1 MIISPPFLPESGL
14 TSNDAAAIDPM
25 MDAVDKLELEH
36 HGVYPIAFDRR
47 WHCGTHLAPLDQTDA
62 VRAIADGEV
71 VAYRVSQTAISDG
84 VKKKDGSPELNCNNG
99 FVLLK
104 HKTDTGEGRTIT
116 FYSLYMHL
124 LDMNAQQRIAP
135 QPIQPPATGSASALP
150 AWLLHPTDGVKLGH
164 DKLKV
169 YRKDMLGLWGNCHGQ
184 PHLHFEIFMTE
195 EDFNAYFD
203 HTQLGSDAPTTPAST
218 DYWGHSYYVI
228 PGGQA
233 FLSAPPGYAGSSYF
247 PVLKDGTLDA
257 QSKLYVEAYFHK
269 GQRYTRSWMETAG
282 KLTLLTP
289 RPVADSCRDY
299 EYNLFQRA
307 TDLYPSCPSAGYE
320 LLRFG
325 RVLSIE
331 LPPLAATENH
341 AWVAVTFND
350 SGAQGYIDISQSAIK
365 KLSDADFPFFTGWQ
379 KIDELNTPFSQD
391 GVCDY
396 DELRKIVDVVEASET
411 PAQREDP
418 AYIQEDQLTAYVYGN
433 DAVREKLR
441 GFVCHA
447 PSEWDKRGNEARY
460 ARLNQPD
467 GFFGKRKDIDPD
479 GYADF
484 IKFVERLQFLDQVP
498 SLGGGK
504 KFWFFHPL
512 AFIRHFRRCGWLS
525 QPELVQLLPAYI
537 LDKDGASWKWVEVR
551 LSWAA
556 PFLSQSNSIASSRRI
571 ELNKALRKYGI
582 AAPTRM
588 ACFFGNAA
596 QESQWFQKFHERSS
610 YWYKPWD
617 GRGFLQISHA
627 SNYIKY
633 WKYRGFTVP
642 VSIEKKLTEH
652 TKQAN
657 ANRLL
662 VNGKKAMYDP
672 TNSLS
677 DASTDLPIELI
688 IRRDS
693 TENAFEA
700 ADSAGAYWA
709 WSKASMSADE
719 YYLTPES
726 TIKSLATANAGKKHY
741 YENRAFGNVAGTV
754 NTGSPSSSYSAIWGI
769 QARFLAFGNAQ
780 VMLLDGGS
788 YTQAD
793 GTEAN
798 IPQDYVRR

>member
-14 TSNDAAAIDPM
+14 TSGDAAAIDPM

-47 WHCGTHLAPLDQTDA
+47 WHCGTHLAPTVQTES

-71 VAYRVSQTAISDG
+71 VAYRVSQTALSDG
-84 VKKKDGSPELNCNNG
+84 VKKKDGSPELNSNNG

-169 YRKDMLGLWGNCHGQ
+169 YRKDMLGYWGNCHGQ

-195 EDFNAYFD
+195 EDFNAYFG
-203 HTQLGSDAPTTPAST
+203 HTQLGSDAPNTPAST

-233 FLSAPPGYAGSSYF
+233 FVSVPPGYAGSSYF

-289 RPVADSCRDY
+289 RPVADQCRDY

-307 TDLYPSCPSAGYE
+307 SDLYPSCPSAGYE

-325 RVLSIE
+325 RVLSAE

-350 SGAQGYIDISQSAIK
+350 SGAQGYIDISQSAVK

-396 DELRKIVDVVEASET
+396 GELRKIVDVVEASET
-411 PAQREDP
+411 PAQRKDP
-418 AYIQEDQLTAYVYGN
+418 AYIQEDQLTAYVYDN
-433 DAVREKLR
+433 DAVRKKLI

-447 PSEWDKRGNEARY
+447 PSEWDKSGNEARY

-484 IKFVERLQFLDQVP
+484 IKFVERLQFLDRVP
-498 SLGGGK
+498 SLSGGK

-512 AFIRHFRRCGWLS
+512 AFIRHFRKCGWLS
-525 QPELVQLLPAYI
+525 EKEMYQLVPAKVIRKPGSHNSPSSGHFESPLLVRSFINKHQL
-537 LDKDGASWKWVEVR
+537 K
-551 LSWAA
+551 
-556 PFLSQSNSIASSRRI
+556 
-571 ELNKALRKYGI
+571 LNKAFQKYSI
-582 AAPTRM
+582 TTYIRQ
-588 ACFFGNAA
+588 ACFFGNAT
-596 QESQWFQKFHERSS
+596 QETAWFSNLREAGGSVQNLHLG
-610 YWYKPWD
+610 WY
-617 GRGFLQISHA
+617 GRGFLQITNKDGNINNGNNNYYKYFKFIGRRPRTPAGIHEIQWRDQIGVEPFHA
-627 SNYIKY
+627 SESAMAYWVWPNKSTRSRFDSDTPQVDSANIYADNASILTSNIRHTINTNSGAKIWYYNQWFANCAAAVNYPAATGGNPPNMNGLVD
-633 WKYRGFTVP
+633 R
-642 VSIEKKLTEH
+642 LTAF
-652 TKQAN
+652 AN
-657 ANRLL
+657 AL
-662 VNGKKAMYDP
+662 VVLGDLNSFP
-672 TNSLS
+672 TQSGS
-677 DASTDLPIELI
+677 ISEIPEGFE
-688 IRRDS
+688 RR
-693 TENAFEA
+693 
-700 ADSAGAYWA
+700 
-709 WSKASMSADE
+709 
-719 YYLTPES
+719 
-726 TIKSLATANAGKKHY
+726 
-741 YENRAFGNVAGTV
+741 NV
-754 NTGSPSSSYSAIWGI
+754 
-769 QARFLAFGNAQ
+769 L
-780 VMLLDGGS
+780 
-788 YTQAD
+788 
-793 GTEAN
+793 
-798 IPQDYVRR
+798 